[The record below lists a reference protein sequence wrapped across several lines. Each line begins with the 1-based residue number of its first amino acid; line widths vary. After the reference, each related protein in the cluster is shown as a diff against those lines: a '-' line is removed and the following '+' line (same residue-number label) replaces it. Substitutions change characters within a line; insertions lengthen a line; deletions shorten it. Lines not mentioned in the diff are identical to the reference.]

1 MNKVFKR
8 FGLIINETKT
18 KTMLLNFQE
27 TEENYPKTI
36 AQLNNSEIENV
47 KIFQYLGG
55 KISFNQQNTGDDEIT
70 SRIDMAETAYHKHQK
85 KFQNHKI
92 KLATRVSILNSLV
105 HSRLTY
111 GCQTWILNNRQIDK
125 LNSVYCK
132 LLRKMIRRGFDRKP
146 DEWAFIFSN
155 NDILHICKMEDISTF
170 VSKQKERYLAHM
182 LRLPDNSMAK
192 RLLFNSNASK
202 LQGRQT
208 NYLKSVLGDQDL
220 REFITSARN

>member
-1 MNKVFKR
+1 M
-8 FGLIINETKT
+8 IW
-18 KTMLLNFQE
+18 
-27 TEENYPKTI
+27 
-36 AQLNNSEIENV
+36 
-47 KIFQYLGG
+47 
-55 KISFNQQNTGDDEIT
+55 
-70 SRIDMAETAYHKHQK
+70 QK
-85 KFQNHKI
+85 QHTTNIRKSLKNRKI

-105 HSRLTY
+105 RSRLTY

-146 DEWAFIFSN
+146 GEWAFIFSN

-220 REFITSARN
+220 REFVTSARN